1 MRITSIELAGT
12 SETTLHDGSPGLP
25 GAFARICRTQ
35 GDDHITVELL
45 TPGNER
51 SHEVQAD
58 DRDDQWSMAQI
69 LQHAA
74 QGVLIFGRLPVR
86 RLRLLQDLQGA
97 LRIALCTHLS
107 DLFQIAFSHD
117 CRLP

>member
-12 SETTLHDGSPGLP
+12 SETTLRDGSPGMP
-25 GAFARICRTQ
+25 GAFARICRAQ

-51 SHEVQAD
+51 THHVQAD

-69 LQHAA
+69 LQHALD
-74 QGVLIFGRLPVR
+74 GYEGSNSEIN
-86 RLRLLQDLQGA
+86 DYM
-97 LRIALCTHLS
+97 RIIEMLG
-107 DLFQIAFSHD
+107 D
-117 CRLP
+117 

>member
-12 SETTLHDGSPGLP
+12 IKEGKHLP
-25 GAFARICRTQ
+25 RAFARIGRKL

-51 SHEVQAD
+51 THHVQAD

-69 LQHAA
+69 LQHALDGH
-74 QGVLIFGRLPVR
+74 QGTNGDIDEYF
-86 RLRLLQDLQGA
+86 
-97 LRIALCTHLS
+97 RIVQMLG
-107 DLFQIAFSHD
+107 D
-117 CRLP
+117 

>member
-12 SETTLHDGSPGLP
+12 SKTTLRDGGPGMP
-25 GAFARICRTQ
+25 GAFARICRLQ

-45 TPGNER
+45 TPGSER

-69 LQHAA
+69 LQHALDDYE
-74 QGVLIFGRLPVR
+74 GSNSEIEEYLRVLQYFA
-86 RLRLLQDLQGA
+86 D
-97 LRIALCTHLS
+97 
-107 DLFQIAFSHD
+107 
-117 CRLP
+117 